1 MIISAKQVI
10 LILVAAAAVAV
21 GVFFVIRSL
30 QSSPEVWDSERRIE
44 EVESFGRNLVDEI
57 GSCERYSQAMRDNL
71 LSAVPIPGSAY
82 EEQQRCYFTI
92 SDQCHSK
99 YGSDNPLRR
108 SCDYFGQI
116 ELSRQS
122 NVE

>member
-21 GVFFVIRSL
+21 GVFFVIRFL
-30 QSSPEVWDSERRIE
+30 QSGPEIWDSELRIE

-57 GSCERYSQAMRDNL
+57 GPCERYSQAMRDNL
-71 LSAVPIPGSAY
+71 LSGIAIPGNAY

-92 SDQCHSK
+92 ADQCHSK

-108 SCDYFGQI
+108 ACDYFGQI
-116 ELSRQS
+116 ELSRQI